1 MAMKIQFFFCYS
13 FCVLINFSIENICCR
28 DSKKF
33 SAVDNKT
40 QEMIT
45 GQLIDINMDF
55 NESSTPVNFNNNSLL
70 TSTNLVTSDSPESKG
85 KIFFFIFDFVS

>member
-1 MAMKIQFFFCYS
+1 
-13 FCVLINFSIENICCR
+13 
-28 DSKKF
+28 
-33 SAVDNKT
+33 
-40 QEMIT
+40 MIT

-85 KIFFFIFDFVS
+85 NFLPFLLFQLGDKDKEG

>member
-1 MAMKIQFFFCYS
+1 MSTGWWWKIEKIFS
-13 FCVLINFSIENICCR
+13 ANLTLIVCR

-45 GQLIDINMDF
+45 GQLIDINIDF

-85 KIFFFIFDFVS
+85 K